1 MMNKRVR
8 SYFLTINK
16 NAECF
21 ENLADLV
28 AKATSPND
36 YFAYILHAMDTKE
49 TGELV
54 EPHYHLLLVFK
65 NARSFDAIQRVFK
78 GAHIEET
85 MNIVSAV
92 NYLIHNGKPK
102 KYSYEKSA
110 IITNSKSWLES
121 KFQVV
126 KREEFIED
134 KLPFYVL
141 CEGCDSFLRQALR
154 FGASQLPTSVIPKTN
169 AILAGFSAETPE
181 NKSKILEGLEE
192 LYGPKDEDEEE
203 DNNLPF

>member
-1 MMNKRVR
+1 MNKRTR

-16 NAECF
+16 GAECF
-21 ENLADLV
+21 DNLAELV
-28 AKATSPND
+28 AKTIGVND
-36 YFAYILHAMDTKE
+36 NFAYILHDKDTKD
-49 TGELV
+49 TGEIV

-65 NARSFDAIQRVFK
+65 NPRSFEAIQRVFT

-85 MNIVSAV
+85 LNIVSAV
-92 NYLIHNGKPK
+92 NYLIHNGKPN

-110 IITNSKSWLES
+110 IVTNSKSWLES

-141 CEGCDSFLRQALR
+141 CEGCDSFLRQARR
-154 FGASQLPTSVIPKTN
+154 FGASQLPTSVITKTN
-169 AILAGFSAETPE
+169 AIIASFSAETPE

-192 LYGPKDEDEEE
+192 LYGTKYEDEEE

>member
-1 MMNKRVR
+1 MNKRTR

-16 NAECF
+16 GAECF
-21 ENLADLV
+21 DNLADLV
-28 AKATSPND
+28 TKTIGVND
-36 YFAYILHAMDTKE
+36 NFAYILHDKDTKD
-49 TGELV
+49 TGEIV

-65 NARSFDAIQRVFK
+65 NPRSFEAIQRVFT

-85 MNIVSAV
+85 LNIVSAV
-92 NYLIHNGKPK
+92 NYLIHNGKPN

-110 IITNSKSWLES
+110 IVTNSRSWLES

-141 CEGCDSFLRQALR
+141 CEGCDSFLRQTRR
-154 FGASQLPTSVIPKTN
+154 FGASQLPTSVITKTN
-169 AILAGFSAETPE
+169 AIIASFGAETPE
-181 NKSKILEGLEE
+181 NKSKILERLEE
-192 LYGPKDEDEEE
+192 LYGPKYEDEEE

>member
-21 ENLADLV
+21 DNLADLV
-28 AKATSPND
+28 AKATGPND
-36 YFAYILHAMDTKE
+36 YFAYILHDKDTKE
-49 TGELV
+49 TGEIV

-65 NARSFDAIQRVFK
+65 NARSFETIQRSFV

-85 MNIVSAV
+85 LNIVSAV
-92 NYLIHNGKPK
+92 NYLIHNGKPT
-102 KYSYEKSA
+102 KYNYEKSA
-110 IITNSKSWLES
+110 IVTNSKNWLNS

-134 KLPFYVL
+134 KLPYYILVEGYDTYLRL
-141 CEGCDSFLRQALR
+141 CMH
-154 FGASQLPTSVIPKTN
+154 FGASQLPSPIISKVN
-169 AILAGFSAETPE
+169 AINASFETETEE
-181 NKSKILEGLEE
+181 NREKIKQGLVEMYGDSDQEE
-192 LYGPKDEDEEE
+192 NDED
-203 DNNLPF
+203 LPF

>member
-1 MMNKRVR
+1 MNKRVR

-16 NAECF
+16 KAECF
-21 ENLADLV
+21 ANLADLV
-28 AKATSPND
+28 AKTIGTND
-36 YFAYILHAMDTKE
+36 YLLYILHDKDTKE
-49 TGELV
+49 TGEADD
-54 EPHYHLLLVFK
+54 PHYHLLLVFK
-65 NARSFDAIQRVFK
+65 NARSFEAIQHVFK

-85 MNIVSAV
+85 RNIVSAV

-110 IITNSKSWLES
+110 IVTNSRNWLET

-134 KLPFYVL
+134 RLPYYVIV
-141 CEGCDSFLRQALR
+141 EHCDDFLRQTRR
-154 FGASQLPTSVIPKTN
+154 FGASQLPTSVITKTN
-169 AILAGFSAETPE
+169 ALLASFEAETPE
-181 NKSKILEGLEE
+181 DREKILEGLEE
-192 LYGPKDEDEEE
+192 LYGTKYEDEEE

>member
-21 ENLADLV
+21 DNLADLV
-28 AKATSPND
+28 AKATGPND
-36 YFAYILHAMDTKE
+36 YFAYILHDKDTKE
-49 TGELV
+49 TGEIV

-65 NARSFDAIQRVFK
+65 NARSFETIQRSFV

-85 MNIVSAV
+85 LNIVSAV
-92 NYLIHNGKPK
+92 NYLIHNGKPT
-102 KYSYEKSA
+102 KYNYEKSA
-110 IITNSKSWLES
+110 IVTNSKNWLNS

-134 KLPFYVL
+134 KLPYYILVEGYDTYLRL
-141 CEGCDSFLRQALR
+141 CMR
-154 FGASQLPTSVIPKTN
+154 FGASQLPSPIISKVN
-169 AILAGFSAETPE
+169 AINASFETETEE
-181 NKSKILEGLEE
+181 NREKIKQGLVEMYGDSDQEE
-192 LYGPKDEDEEE
+192 NDED
-203 DNNLPF
+203 LPF

>member
-28 AKATSPND
+28 AKATGPND
-36 YFAYILHAMDTKE
+36 YFAYIRHDKDTKE
-49 TGELV
+49 TGEVV

-65 NARSFDAIQRVFK
+65 NARSFEAIQRSFV

-85 MNIVSAV
+85 LNIVSAV
-92 NYLIHNGKPK
+92 NYLIHNGKPN
-102 KYSYEKSA
+102 KYNYEKSA
-110 IITNSKSWLES
+110 IVTNSKNWLKS

-134 KLPFYVL
+134 KLPYYILIEGYDTYLRL
-141 CEGCDSFLRQALR
+141 CRR
-154 FGASQLPTSVIPKTN
+154 FGASQLPSTIISKVN
-169 AILAGFSAETPE
+169 AINCSFETETQE
-181 NKSKILEGLEE
+181 NREKIKQGLIE
-192 LYGPKDEDEEE
+192 LYGYDQEENNED
-203 DNNLPF
+203 LPF

>member
-92 NYLIHNGKPK
+92 NYLIHNGKQN
-102 KYSYEKSA
+102 KYAYDKSA
-110 IITNSKSWLES
+110 IVTNSKSWLES

-134 KLPFYVL
+134 KLPYYILVEGYDTYLRL
-141 CEGCDSFLRQALR
+141 CRR
-154 FGASQLPTSVIPKTN
+154 FGASQLPSAIISKVN
-169 AILAGFSAETPE
+169 AINASFETETEE
-181 NKSKILEGLEE
+181 NREKIKQGLII
-192 LYGPKDEDEEE
+192 LYGDSDQEENDED
-203 DNNLPF
+203 LPF

>member
-1 MMNKRVR
+1 MNKRVR

-21 ENLADLV
+21 DNLADLV
-28 AKATSPND
+28 AKTIGVND
-36 YFAYILHAMDTKE
+36 NFAYILHDKDTKD
-49 TGELV
+49 TGEIV

-65 NARSFDAIQRVFK
+65 NARSFETIQRVFT

-85 MNIVSAV
+85 LNIVSAV

-102 KYSYEKSA
+102 KYAYNKST
-110 IITNSKSWLES
+110 IVTNSKNWLET

-134 KLPFYVL
+134 RLPYYVL
-141 CEGCDSFLRQALR
+141 VEHCDDFLRQCVR
-154 FGASQLPTSVIPKTN
+154 FGASQLPTSVITKTN
-169 AILAGFSAETPE
+169 ALLASFEAETPE
-181 NKSKILEGLEE
+181 DREKILEGLEE
-192 LYGPKDEDEEE
+192 LYGTKNEDEEE

>member
-1 MMNKRVR
+1 MNKRTR

-16 NAECF
+16 GAECF
-21 ENLADLV
+21 DNLADLV
-28 AKATSPND
+28 AKAISPSD
-36 YFAYILHAMDTKE
+36 YFAYILHDMDTKE
-49 TGELV
+49 TGEIV

-65 NARSFDAIQRVFK
+65 NPRSFEAIQRVFK

-85 MNIVSAV
+85 LNIVSAV
-92 NYLIHNGKPK
+92 NYLIHNGKPN

-110 IITNSKSWLES
+110 IVTNSRSWLES

-141 CEGCDSFLRQALR
+141 CEGCDSFLRQARR
-154 FGASQLPTSVIPKTN
+154 FGASQLPTSVITKTN
-169 AILAGFSAETPE
+169 AIIASFGAETPE

-192 LYGPKDEDEEE
+192 LYGPKYEDEEE

>member
-28 AKATSPND
+28 AKATGPND
-36 YFAYILHAMDTKE
+36 YFAYIRHDKDTKE
-49 TGELV
+49 TGEVV

-65 NARSFDAIQRVFK
+65 NARSFEAIQRSFV

-85 MNIVSAV
+85 LNIVSAV
-92 NYLIHNGKPK
+92 NYLIHNGKPN
-102 KYSYEKSA
+102 KYNYEKSA
-110 IITNSKSWLES
+110 IVTNSRNWLKS

-134 KLPFYVL
+134 KLPYYILIEGYDTYLRL
-141 CEGCDSFLRQALR
+141 CRR
-154 FGASQLPTSVIPKTN
+154 FGASQLPSTIISKVN
-169 AILAGFSAETPE
+169 AINCSFETETQE
-181 NKSKILEGLEE
+181 NREKIKQGLIE
-192 LYGPKDEDEEE
+192 LYGYDQEENNED
-203 DNNLPF
+203 LPF

>member
-92 NYLIHNGKPK
+92 NYLIHNGKPN
-102 KYSYEKSA
+102 KYAYDKSA
-110 IITNSKSWLES
+110 IVTNSKSWLES

-134 KLPFYVL
+134 KLPYYILVEGYDTYLRL
-141 CEGCDSFLRQALR
+141 CRR
-154 FGASQLPTSVIPKTN
+154 FGASQLPSAIISKVN
-169 AILAGFSAETPE
+169 AINASFETETEE
-181 NKSKILEGLEE
+181 NREKIKQGLII
-192 LYGPKDEDEEE
+192 LYGDSDQEENDED
-203 DNNLPF
+203 LPF

>member
-1 MMNKRVR
+1 MNKRVR

-36 YFAYILHAMDTKE
+36 YFAYILHDKDTKE
-49 TGELV
+49 TGEIV

-65 NARSFDAIQRVFK
+65 NARSFEAIQRSFV

-85 MNIVSAV
+85 LNIVSAV
-92 NYLIHNGKPK
+92 NYLIHNGKPN
-102 KYSYEKSA
+102 KYIYERSA
-110 IITNSKSWLES
+110 IITNSKNWLKS

-134 KLPFYVL
+134 KLPYYILVEGYDTYLRL
-141 CEGCDSFLRQALR
+141 CRR
-154 FGASQLPTSVIPKTN
+154 FGASQLPSPIISKVN
-169 AILAGFSAETPE
+169 AINCSFETETEE
-181 NKSKILEGLEE
+181 NREKIKQGLIE
-192 LYGPKDEDEEE
+192 LYGNEQEEDEYN
-203 DNNLPF
+203 DLPF